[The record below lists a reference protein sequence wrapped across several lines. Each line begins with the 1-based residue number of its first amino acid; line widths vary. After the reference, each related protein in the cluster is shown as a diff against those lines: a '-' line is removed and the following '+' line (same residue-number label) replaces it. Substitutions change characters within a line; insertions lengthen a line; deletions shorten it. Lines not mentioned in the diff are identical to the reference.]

1 MRTRAF
7 VRATP
12 RTPLTVA
19 FERTGEPYAYGAVAN
34 ISEGGACIWTAAQF
48 GVGQELSIRLSAP
61 RLLQPLQAPAEVVWG
76 AEDVVPAGET
86 HRYGLRWVDPS
97 TTYQTGIRRLLS
109 LSS

>member
-12 RTPLTVA
+12 RTPMTVA
-19 FERTGEPYAYGAVAN
+19 FERTGEPFAYGAVAN
-34 ISEGGACIWTAAQF
+34 ISEGGACIWTAQQF
-48 GVGQELSIRLSAP
+48 GVGQRLSIRLSAP

-76 AEDVVPAGET
+76 TEEAVPERET
-86 HRYGLRWVDPS
+86 HRYGLRWVEPS
-97 TTYQTGIRRLLS
+97 PAYRTGIRQLLS